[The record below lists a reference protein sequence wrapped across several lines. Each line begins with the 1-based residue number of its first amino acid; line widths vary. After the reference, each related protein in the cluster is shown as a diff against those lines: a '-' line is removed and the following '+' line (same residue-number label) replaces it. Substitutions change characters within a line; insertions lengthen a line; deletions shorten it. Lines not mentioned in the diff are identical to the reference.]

1 MEVFMACETRLPLS
15 QGLASEMTLFE
26 LDESLSLLME
36 SAAEAAADNNGEIP
50 EELRQALLDYCEA
63 FGAKVDKIANYI
75 KSQEFEAR
83 NARIEID
90 RLQCRQ
96 AAAENKVERLMGL
109 LKYFME
115 SRDLQ
120 KMKGRLNTISLRKNS
135 QDSLVVDSADK
146 VPPEYCRVSITLPVP
161 ELEELLRHLPEEHN
175 LRARLTPDS
184 NGLVKRE
191 PDNSRLRTA
200 LASGVSVQGAE
211 LRRGHHIRLT

>member
-1 MEVFMACETRLPLS
+1 MACQNPLPLS
-15 QGLASEMTLFE
+15 QTVTSEMTLFE

-36 SAAEAAADNNGEIP
+36 SATEAAADNNGEIP

-63 FGAKVDKIANYI
+63 FGAKVDNIANYI

-90 RLQCRQ
+90 RLQRRQ
-96 AAAENKVERLMGL
+96 AAAENKVERLKGL

-115 SRDLQ
+115 SRGLRC
-120 KMKGRLNTISLRKNS
+120 MKGRLNTISLRKNS

-146 VPPEYCRVSITLPVP
+146 VPPEYCCVSITLPVP
-161 ELEELLRHLPEEHN
+161 ELEDLLRHLPEKHY
-175 LRARLTPDS
+175 LRARLTPAS

-191 PDNSRLRTA
+191 PDNTRLRTA
-200 LASGVSVQGAE
+200 LASGVPVPGAE